1 MAELSEAD
9 RLLLDGVRRGDAE
22 AWRQLVSMYQGRLVA
37 FARSSSRDPASAEDL
52 VQETFLAFLQSLHRY
67 RGDAGLETYLFTILR
82 RRVIDQ
88 FRGRR
93 PAESMS
99 AAVEGQLRSRD
110 PSPSFYV
117 KRDEDITLAQRELVV
132 ALRAVVQ
139 GMQESQRFDDLLV
152 LELLFTSALR
162 NKDIASRAGVPE
174 ARVAVVKHRTL
185 KRLRELVAGSGS
197 TDSATIG
204 TLPDDQSLAGLWRD
218 YRLGCPKRS
227 TIGGYLLCTLD
238 EPWRRYTAAHL
249 DISACPTCRA
259 NLDDLKAQTHSAV
272 GQRLCE
278 RILNS
283 TVGFMAAAE

>member
-22 AWRQLVSMYQGRLVA
+22 AWRQLVSLYQGRLVA

-93 PAESMS
+93 PADSMQ
-99 AAVEGQLRSRD
+99 AATEDQLTSRD
-110 PSPSFYV
+110 PSPSFYIR
-117 KRDEDITLAQRELVV
+117 RDEDATGAQQELVG
-132 ALRAVVQ
+132 ALRALAH
-139 GMQESQRFDDLLV
+139 GLQEKQRFDDLLV
-152 LELLFTSALR
+152 VDLVFTSGLG
-162 NKDIASRAGVPE
+162 NQDIATRAGVTGS
-174 ARVAVVKHRTL
+174 RVGVVKHRAL
-185 KRLRELVAGSGS
+185 QRLRETVAGS
-197 TDSATIG
+197 AANPR
-204 TLPDDQSLAGLWRD
+204 LPDDQTLAGLWRE

-227 TIGGYLLCTLD
+227 TIGGYLLGTLG
-238 EPWRRYTAAHL
+238 EPWMNYVRAHL
-249 DISACPTCRA
+249 EAVGCPTCQA
-259 NLDDLKAQTHSAV
+259 NLDDLRAQTASV
-272 GQRLCE
+272 EQQQTRE

-283 TVGFMAAAE
+283 TIGFIPAPG